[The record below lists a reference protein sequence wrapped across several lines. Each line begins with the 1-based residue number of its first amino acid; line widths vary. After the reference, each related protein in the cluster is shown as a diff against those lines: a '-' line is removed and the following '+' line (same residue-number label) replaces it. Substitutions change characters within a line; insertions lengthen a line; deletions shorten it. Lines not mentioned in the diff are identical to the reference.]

1 MLRQIP
7 PLIADNISSTI
18 VENLSLFI
26 PELIIIFA
34 IVFSIIMDLIPKTKC
49 CVKYFATISLF
60 FALLYELITFG
71 QSNGF
76 IFYEMLKIDTFADLF
91 KIAIIFST
99 AIIILISKYNSE
111 IDKEYKSEYYVLLLS
126 MCLGMVLLVSST
138 NLIMIYLSM
147 ELIGIPSY
155 ILAGMNKKDK
165 LSNEASLKYI
175 IYGSFA
181 SGVMLFGLSWFYGLT
196 GQAFLSDISLIPS
209 SPAIFISLI
218 FILVGMAYKVS
229 MAPFHYWTP
238 DVYEGSPTPVTAFF
252 SVAPKLAGLGLLIRF
267 TDTVFINHS
276 IASDFNWPLI
286 ISILSGITMT
296 VGNILAIQQSNIKRM
311 LAYSSISHIGFI
323 MMSLSVYTLNNDL
336 SAILLYSFVYMF
348 MNLGAFSMVI
358 YAENSLGYKVFD
370 DWDGF
375 GLKMPFWGAMMS
387 INMIALT
394 GLPPTSG
401 FIAKFYIFS
410 DLIGSKEFFWL
421 AIIGGINAV
430 ISLYYYFR
438 LLKHMYLLKG
448 SDKKIKPP
456 SLLIGFFIVFL
467 SIQTFLF
474 YFYWNSIS
482 GLFKGVIL

>member
-1 MLRQIP
+1 MLNQAY
-7 PLIADNISSTI
+7 PLIVDNISATI
-18 VENLSLFI
+18 AENLLLFI
-26 PELIIIFA
+26 PELIIVFA
-34 IVFSIIMDLIPKTKC
+34 ILMSIIMDLIPNNKHY
-49 CVKYFATISLF
+49 VRYVAVLSLF
-60 FALLYELITFG
+60 LALIYECITLG
-71 QSNGF
+71 LSDAF
-76 IFYEMLKIDTFADLF
+76 IFYEMLKIDQFSDLF
-91 KIAIIFST
+91 KIAIIFTT
-99 AIIILISKYNSE
+99 ASILMISKYSSE
-111 IDKEYKSEYYVLLLS
+111 VDREYESEYYVLLLS

-196 GQAFLSDISLIPS
+196 GHAYLSDISLLQT
-209 SPAIFISLI
+209 SPGILVSLI

-267 TDTVFINHS
+267 TDTIFSSHA
-276 IASDFNWPLI
+276 IASSFNWPLI
-286 ISILSGITMT
+286 IAILSAVTMT

-323 MMSLSVYTLNNDL
+323 MMSFSVYTSNNDL
-336 SAILLYSFVYMF
+336 SAILLYSFVYIF
-348 MNLGAFSMVI
+348 MNLGAFFMVI
-358 YAENSLGYKVFD
+358 YAENSLGYKTFD
-370 DWDGF
+370 DWNEF

-387 INMIALT
+387 INMISLT

-410 DLIGSKEFFWL
+410 DLIASKEFFWL
-421 AIIGGINAV
+421 AIVGGLNAV
-430 ISLYYYFR
+430 ISLYYYFK
-438 LLKHMYLLKG
+438 LLKHMYLLEG
-448 SDKKIKPP
+448 KKEDVKAPAMQ
-456 SLLIGFFIVFL
+456 LGLIIVIFSVQAL
-467 SIQTFLF
+467 LF
-474 YFYWNSIS
+474 YIYWNPIS
-482 GLFKGVIL
+482 QFFKGIIF